1 MSAQLE
7 QTHPLYPLRLLRPL
21 VRPGPAPAALQ
32 MRLLGAPQLWWHGT
46 DLVRTLPDK
55 HQALLYV
62 LGAEGQP
69 VARTMLTRLLWG
81 EWPDEAARANLRV
94 ALSQLRRVLPG
105 ALEIDARRV
114 AFAGEGA
121 AVVTDLDVLAQA
133 LQPGASA
140 ACRLAGTRVWRGE
153 LLAAFG
159 LTGCDEFDRWCA
171 VQRARAA
178 GLALALQRDLMHA
191 SAAAGQPE
199 AAMRHARALLEI
211 DSADEAAHMVLM
223 EGLAAQGERTAAL
236 RQYAACVAAL
246 ADQFGARPSARC
258 YALYVRIHAD
268 TLPSRAEM
276 FEPMAASMPACN
288 TSPFLVETWCLMPR
302 KSSC

>member
-1 MSAQLE
+1 MSAPME
-7 QTHPLYPLRLLRPL
+7 QTEQAHLLHTLWSTRSP
-21 VRPGPAPAALQ
+21 VRPDRAPAALQ

-46 DLVRTLPDK
+46 DLARTLPDK

-69 VARTMLTRLLWG
+69 VARTTLTRLLWG
-81 EWPDEAARANLRV
+81 EWPDDAARANLRV

-114 AFAGEGA
+114 AFADEGA
-121 AVVTDLDVLAQA
+121 AVVTDLEVLAQA

-140 ACRLAGTRVWRGE
+140 VCRLAGTRVWRGE
-153 LLAAFG
+153 LLAEFG
-159 LTGCDEFDRWCA
+159 LAGCDEFDRWCA
-171 VQRARAA
+171 VQRVRAA
-178 GLALALQRDLMHA
+178 GLALELQRGLMHA
-191 SAAAGQPE
+191 SEVASQLD

-223 EGLAAQGERTAAL
+223 QGLAAQGERTAAL
-236 RQYAACVAAL
+236 RQYAACAAAL
-246 ADQFGARPSARC
+246 ADQFGARPSSRC

-268 TLPSRAEM
+268 TVPT
-276 FEPMAASMPACN
+276 P
-288 TSPFLVETWCLMPR
+288 VH
-302 KSSC
+302 

>member
-1 MSAQLE
+1 MSAQMEHIHLP
-7 QTHPLYPLRLLRPL
+7 HPLRPL
-21 VRPGPAPAALQ
+21 CPRIRPDPALAALQ

-46 DLVRTLPDK
+46 DLARTLPDK

-62 LGAEGQP
+62 LGVEGQP
-69 VARTMLTRLLWG
+69 VARTTLTRLLWG

-153 LLAAFG
+153 LLAEFG
-159 LTGCDEFDRWCA
+159 LAGCDEFDRWCA

-178 GLALALQRDLMHA
+178 GLALELQRGLMHA
-191 SAAAGQPE
+191 SVAAGQPD
-199 AAMRHARALLEI
+199 AAMCHARALLRI

-223 EGLAAQGERTAAL
+223 QGLAAQGERTAAL
-236 RQYAACVAAL
+236 RQYAACAAAL
-246 ADQFGARPSARC
+246 ADQFGARPSSCC

-268 TLPSRAEM
+268 AVPTRAAL
-276 FEPMAASMPACN
+276 FDPMPA
-288 TSPFLVETWCLMPR
+288 SPGDAPAGPGPCGAAAMRVH
-302 KSSC
+302 

>member
-1 MSAQLE
+1 
-7 QTHPLYPLRLLRPL
+7 
-21 VRPGPAPAALQ
+21 

-62 LGAEGQP
+62 LGVEGQP
-69 VARTMLTRLLWG
+69 VARTTLTRLLWG
-81 EWPDEAARANLRV
+81 EWPDEAGRANLRV

-114 AFAGEGA
+114 AFAGE
-121 AVVTDLDVLAQA
+121 AVVTDLEVLAQA
-133 LQPGASA
+133 LQPGASV

-153 LLAAFG
+153 LLAEFG
-159 LTGCDEFDRWCA
+159 LAGCDEFDRWCA
-171 VQRARAA
+171 AQRARAA
-178 GLALALQRDLMHA
+178 GLALELQRGLMRA
-191 SAAAGQPE
+191 SADAGQPE

-236 RQYAACVAAL
+236 RQYAACAAAL

-258 YALYVRIHAD
+258 YALYVCIHAD
-268 TLPSRAEM
+268 TVLAR
-276 FEPMAASMPACN
+276 
-288 TSPFLVETWCLMPR
+288 VH
-302 KSSC
+302 